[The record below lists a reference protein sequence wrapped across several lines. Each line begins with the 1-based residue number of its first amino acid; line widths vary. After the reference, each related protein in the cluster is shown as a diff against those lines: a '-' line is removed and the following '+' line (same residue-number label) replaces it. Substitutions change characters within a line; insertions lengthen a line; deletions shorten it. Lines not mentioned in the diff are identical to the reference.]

1 MINEVVLNQKQALL
15 QFQIKA
21 MKLLIILL
29 VFISVL
35 VKIIYGAVFYKI
47 VGKKLIH
54 EATNL
59 VKTVT
64 LKSAEEECLRECLL
78 ANECRSF
85 NVFND
90 EEKLKCDLLNE
101 ANGKFIEGKGYSHF
115 SEIAFQKNIETTF
128 IPKTTD
134 RVIAGEDKVISPHQ
148 FFRILKDAMCLQYN
162 NMDDTIEW
170 HPINDCQLFYFN
182 FKSQPMAKTDR
193 DKFCLTWRDSDF
205 MRPMFVSHGI
215 TIGCQKYIATKF
227 ESFYQVKIVEK
238 SGDNICIGNID
249 NVAVFV
255 ACGPEQVVI
264 LQMVNDI

>member
-59 VKTVT
+59 VKTAT
-64 LKSAEEECLRECLL
+64 LKSEEEECLRECLL

-90 EEKLKCDLLNE
+90 EEMLKCDSLNK
-101 ANGKFIEGKGYSHF
+101 ADGKLIEGEGYSYF

-134 RVIAGEDKVISPHQ
+134 RVIAGEDKVISPYQ
-148 FFRILKDAMCLQYN
+148 LFRILKDTMCLEYN
-162 NMDDTIEW
+162 NMDDILEW
-170 HPINDCQLFYFN
+170 HRSSDCQLFYFN
-182 FKSQPMAKTDR
+182 SKSHLMAKIDR
-193 DKFCLTWRDSDF
+193 KKFCLTRRYSDSI
-205 MRPMFVSHGI
+205 RPMYASHGI
-215 TIGCQKYIATKF
+215 TISCPKYIVTKF

-238 SGDNICIGNID
+238 SGDNICVGNID
-249 NVAVFV
+249 NVAAFV
-255 ACGPEQVVI
+255 TCGPEQVVI
-264 LQMVNDI
+264 LQSVNDI